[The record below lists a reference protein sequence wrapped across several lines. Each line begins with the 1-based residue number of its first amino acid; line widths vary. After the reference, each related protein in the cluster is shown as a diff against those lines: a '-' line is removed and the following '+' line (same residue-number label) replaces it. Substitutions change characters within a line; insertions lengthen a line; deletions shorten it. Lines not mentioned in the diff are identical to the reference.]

1 MAEGDP
7 ARERWGWTDR
17 DSGVS
22 PLPVTTVIFYRGSM
36 TTATDPSLAVGESTP
51 ATSALPTPTAAD
63 SQTLGILALVSAL
76 SGILF
81 GLVVPL
87 SIVAVVLGI
96 LALQREPRSRTLATW
111 SIVLG
116 AVPFAFGLFA
126 IAVGAAVAIPFGV
139 WALLG
144 GF

>member
-1 MAEGDP
+1 
-7 ARERWGWTDR
+7 
-17 DSGVS
+17 
-22 PLPVTTVIFYRGSM
+22 M
-36 TTATDPSLAVGESTP
+36 TTATDPSLAVGETTTG
-51 ATSALPTPTAAD
+51 TSALPAPTATSD

-81 GLVVPL
+81 GLVLPL

-96 LALQREPRSRTLATW
+96 LALKREPRSRALATW
-111 SIVLG
+111 GIVLG
-116 AVPFAFGLFA
+116 AVPFAFGVIA

-139 WALLG
+139 WAVLG

>member
-1 MAEGDP
+1 
-7 ARERWGWTDR
+7 
-17 DSGVS
+17 
-22 PLPVTTVIFYRGSM
+22 M

-51 ATSALPTPTAAD
+51 AASVLPTPTVATD

-81 GLVVPL
+81 GLTVPL

-96 LALQREPRSRTLATW
+96 LALQREPRSRALATW
-111 SIVLG
+111 GIVLG

-126 IAVGAAVAIPFGV
+126 IAVGAAVAIPFGM